1 MMLRSIHLYQCTL
14 LAPSI
19 DVLNKQEGGS
29 AVLQVTAHAELR

>member
-19 DVLNKQEGGS
+19 DVLDKQDGGL
-29 AVLQVTAHAELR
+29 AQGHITH